1 MLKEERISV
10 RSTWD
15 EVNNHTQKKYFGS
28 YQNSAFSGHKA
39 FSYRNLYFNYQAE
52 EMTMSLGTITNSGF
66 TYVKRPNTH

>member
-1 MLKEERISV
+1 MKKLII
-10 RSTWD
+10 
-15 EVNNHTQKKYFGS
+15 TQKIFWKLSELSF
-28 YQNSAFSGHKA
+28 QGHKA